1 MTSSHWNLS
10 NKLASPSNMTIA
22 VLVGFLFVGHTSDW
36 RILHGRP
43 ARPARLEAALPSG
56 IPIGS
61 KAQRV
66 RPGESRLVEPG
77 SSANSVVADN
87 RPVIHDGKSRREID

>member
-1 MTSSHWNLS
+1 MTSPQWNS
-10 NKLASPSNMTIA
+10 SSTFASPSNVTIA

-36 RILHGRP
+36 KILHGRR
-43 ARPARLEAALPSG
+43 ARPARLEAALPPG

-61 KAQRV
+61 KAQLV
-66 RPGESRLVEPG
+66 RPGAAWLLEPG
-77 SSANSVVADN
+77 TTAKSVVADN